1 MYALQNDLAQLDN
14 QVGEHFVNSSTFLS
28 VSINL
33 CPPAPPVLHTTV
45 RVSSIEVFPHSLNLL
60 FLASYCL
67 LVLQTL

>member
-28 VSINL
+28 VSIDL
-33 CPPAPPVLHTTV
+33 CPPTHTTL